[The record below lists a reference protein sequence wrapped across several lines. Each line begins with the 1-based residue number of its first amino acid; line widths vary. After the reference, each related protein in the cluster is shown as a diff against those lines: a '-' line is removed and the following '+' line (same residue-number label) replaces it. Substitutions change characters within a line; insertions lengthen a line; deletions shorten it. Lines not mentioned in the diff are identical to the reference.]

1 MTEELKNKI
10 DNIINQYKVML
21 FMKWTPE
28 MPQCGFSSRA
38 CEILIESWVYFET
51 FDIYSDEEVRQW
63 LKEYKSWPTYPQLY
77 INWELIGWVDIMNEM
92 YEEWEFEE
100 IKKSL

>member
-1 MTEELKNKI
+1 MNEDLKNRLDSLI
-10 DNIINQYKVML
+10 SQYKVML

-28 MPQCGFSSRA
+28 MPACWFSA
-38 CEILIESWVYFET
+38 KAVEILLESDIYFES

-63 LKEYKSWPTYPQLY
+63 LKEYKLWATYPQLY
-77 INWELIGWVDIMNEM
+77 INWELIWGIDIMTEM

-100 IKKSL
+100 IKKKL

>member
-1 MTEELKNKI
+1 MTEELKKRL
-10 DNIINQYKVML
+10 DEIIGQYKVML
-21 FMKWTPE
+21 FMKWSPE
-28 MPQCGFSSRA
+28 IPECGFSARA
-38 CEILIESWVYFET
+38 CEILIESWIYFET
-51 FDIYSDEEVRQW
+51 FNIYADEEVRQG
-63 LKEYKSWPTYPQLY
+63 LKEYKSWPTFPQLY